1 MDKKKSN
8 KLFILGNEACGAG
21 AIAAGVRFFAG
32 YPITPSSEI
41 TEYMAK
47 ELPRVGGTFIQM
59 EDEIASIGSVIGASV
74 GGAKAMTATGGPG
87 FTLMQEFIS
96 YAAVVEI
103 PCVIVDVMRGG
114 PGGSSATEPAQ
125 GDVMQSRWGPH
136 GDHPIIV
143 LSASTV
149 SEMYFLTIKAV
160 SLSEKFRVPVILL
173 SDESI
178 GHLRESIL
186 LPDEASLEI
195 VQRKKPEGPA
205 KDFEPLKAEKDETP
219 PMAIMGEG
227 YRVKGYCR
235 LVRNSKGDPVS
246 DPKIQDYLLRRL
258 HNKIDRHL
266 GEIVFYEERNTAD
279 ADILIFAHGSIARI
293 AYRASTL
300 AREAG
305 IKVGVLKA
313 TTLWPFPKD
322 QMENL
327 VRRVKAIIVP
337 ELNLG
342 QIIGEVERATKGR
355 APVFGLNKVDGN
367 LITAQEIL
375 GRVKEIVL

>member
-1 MDKKKSN
+1 
-8 KLFILGNEACGAG
+8 
-21 AIAAGVRFFAG
+21 
-32 YPITPSSEI
+32 
-41 TEYMAK
+41 
-47 ELPRVGGTFIQM
+47 
-59 EDEIASIGSVIGASV
+59 
-74 GGAKAMTATGGPG
+74 
-87 FTLMQEFIS
+87 
-96 YAAVVEI
+96 
-103 PCVIVDVMRGG
+103 MR
-114 PGGSSATEPAQ
+114 T
-125 GDVMQSRWGPH
+125 
-136 GDHPIIV
+136 
-143 LSASTV
+143 STV
-149 SEMYFLTIKAV
+149 AQLA
-160 SLSEKFRVPVILL
+160 
-173 SDESI
+173 
-178 GHLRESIL
+178 
-186 LPDEASLEI
+186 
-195 VQRKKPEGPA
+195 
-205 KDFEPLKAEKDETP
+205 
-219 PMAIMGEG
+219 
-227 YRVKGYCR
+227 
-235 LVRNSKGDPVS
+235 

-258 HNKIDRHL
+258 QNKIDRHL